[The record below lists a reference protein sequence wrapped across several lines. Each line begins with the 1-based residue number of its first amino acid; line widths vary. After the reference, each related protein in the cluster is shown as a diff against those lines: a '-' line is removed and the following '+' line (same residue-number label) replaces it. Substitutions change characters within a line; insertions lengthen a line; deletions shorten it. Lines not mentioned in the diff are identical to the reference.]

1 MALPYHRICQVGLL
15 LSLALAASAES
26 TRAANE
32 GPEATV
38 LAFNAALT
46 QRKLDA
52 ALATVA
58 PGAIQYTFTAA
69 HRGMPA
75 PSSLTTDLKVHWSTV
90 AALLFNVTSAY
101 TRSPEILETRVT
113 GTLATVWA
121 RLSTETVAKDGN
133 RNRESFDELYIL
145 QRTPD
150 GWKIAGMADDRA
162 TDNIAVGAP

>member
-1 MALPYHRICQVGLL
+1 MALPHLRLHQLGLV
-15 LSLALAASAES
+15 LSLALAAPAGSI
-26 TRAANE
+26 RAADE
-32 GPEATV
+32 GPESSV
-38 LAFNAALT
+38 LAFNEALT
-46 QRKLDA
+46 QRKLDD

-113 GTLATVWA
+113 GTLATVWT
-121 RLSTETVAKDGN
+121 RLSTETVVRDGN
-133 RNRESFDELYIL
+133 RSHESFDELYIL

-150 GWKIAGMADDRA
+150 GWKIVGMADNRT
-162 TDNIAVGAP
+162 TDDIAVDQP